1 MHSKNIMHRDIKS
14 QNIFI
19 TRDDILKLG
28 DFGIA
33 KQLESTLFTGTVTG
47 TPYNM
52 APEVCKGNKYGFKA
66 DVWSVGII
74 LYELITLKKPFDGS
88 SVEAL
93 FYEIMHKQLDPFIN
107 GVDSNLQMLCN
118 MMLNKDIDARAT
130 MQDIAKLP
138 CMRKQINKWVTEHNC
153 KEEVQS
159 FYDLDQQ
166 QSQMPEI
173 EQLSIQDTKMHVS

>member
-1 MHSKNIMHRDIKS
+1 MHTKNIMHRDIKS

-19 TRDDILKLG
+19 TKDDVLKLG

-33 KQLESTLFTGTVTG
+33 KQLEATLFTGTVTG

-52 APEVCKGNKYGFKA
+52 APEVVKGCKYGFKA

-74 LYELITLKKPFDGS
+74 LYELITLKKPFDGV
-88 SVEAL
+88 SVDAL
-93 FYEIMHKQLDPFIN
+93 FYEIMHKQLDPFI

-118 MMLNKDIDARAT
+118 MMLNKDIESRAT

-138 CMRKQINKWVTEHNC
+138 CMKKAIMKWVTEHDC
-153 KEEVQS
+153 KEEV
-159 FYDLDQQ
+159 
-166 QSQMPEI
+166 
-173 EQLSIQDTKMHVS
+173 